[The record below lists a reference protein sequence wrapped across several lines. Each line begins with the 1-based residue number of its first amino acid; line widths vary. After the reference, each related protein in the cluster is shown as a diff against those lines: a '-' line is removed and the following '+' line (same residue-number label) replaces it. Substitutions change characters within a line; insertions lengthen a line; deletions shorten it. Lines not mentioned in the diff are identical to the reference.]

1 MEKLRLRINRCFI
14 LTVFHF
20 QTGNLVSLPGS
31 IARLGLPKISKN
43 STEPKEQH
51 YDPFSSLKSFIEGEE
66 KERQRLARELHDGIG
81 QYLISIKMKLESLL
95 YLDET
100 EVKDQISKLR
110 NDFDEI
116 LDEIRRISNNLMPSV
131 LEAFGVVFAIRN
143 LCVETSEHT
152 GLKVSLDFKGDF
164 ESLNTTIK
172 TYIFR
177 IAQEA
182 LNNIVKH
189 AGATRVE
196 IALERKEEEVL
207 FMIRDNGKGFNMKK
221 ISTGTGHGMNNMRE
235 RVNLLKGGIKIDSH
249 ENKGTQILINI
260 PVFQ

>member
-1 MEKLRLRINRCFI
+1 L
-14 LTVFHF
+14 
-20 QTGNLVSLPGS
+20 S
-31 IARLGLPKISKN
+31 KISKN
-43 STEPKEQH
+43 RGEPKEIDH
-51 YDPFSSLKSFIEGEE
+51 DPFNSLKSFIEGEE
-66 KERQRLARELHDGIG
+66 KERQRLSRELHDGIG

-95 YLDET
+95 YLDEV
-100 EVKDQISKLR
+100 EVKEQISRLR
-110 NDFDEI
+110 TDFDEI

-152 GLKVSLDFKGDF
+152 GLKISLDFQGDF

-189 AGATRVE
+189 AGATCVD
-196 IALERKEEEVL
+196 IHLERKKDDVL
-207 FMIRDNGKGFNMKK
+207 LKIRDDGKGFNLQEIKA
-221 ISTGTGHGMNNMRE
+221 GTGHGMNNMRD
-235 RVNLLKGGIKIDSH
+235 RVNLLKGEIEIKSY
-249 ENKGTQILINI
+249 ENKGTEIAIGI
-260 PVFQ
+260 PVFH

>member
-1 MEKLRLRINRCFI
+1 LPRFL
-14 LTVFHF
+14 
-20 QTGNLVSLPGS
+20 SL
-31 IARLGLPKISKN
+31 IGLPKISKN
-43 STEPKEQH
+43 NTEQKEQNQ
-51 YDPFSSLKSFIEGEE
+51 DPFSSLKSFIEGEE
-66 KERQRLARELHDGIG
+66 KERQRLSRELHDGIG

-95 YLDET
+95 YLDEK
-100 EVKDQISKLR
+100 EVKEQISRLR
-110 NDFDEI
+110 IDFDET

-152 GLKVSLDFKGDF
+152 GLKISLDFKGDF

-189 AGATRVE
+189 AGATSVE
-196 IALERKEEEVL
+196 IALERKKEEVL
-207 FMIRDNGKGFNMKK
+207 FMIRDNGRGFNLKE
-221 ISTGTGHGMNNMRE
+221 ISAGTGHGMNNMRE
-235 RVNLLKGGIKIDSH
+235 RVNLLKGGIEIDSH
-249 ENKGTQILINI
+249 ENKGTQILIYI